1 MERRGDG
8 LGVEAEARRDFLE
21 SEGAVGAGVAA
32 DDFEDRRRVGSGEG
46 LRQIGREG
54 DVERVAIAGGVF
66 DSDEALLAGNFD
78 LKDAAGAEEGVDGFE
93 QVR

>member
-1 MERRGDG
+1 MRARWAESSFENAAIADEHLEGGGNG

-46 LRQIGREG
+46 LRQVGREC
-54 DVERVAIAGGVF
+54 DVEAVAIAGCVHTTPG
-66 DSDEALLAGNFD
+66 
-78 LKDAAGAEEGVDGFE
+78 
-93 QVR
+93 